1 MGSEEL
7 KKRRKS
13 HDKYIDKKRVEL
25 ATPDLFTQTPRDQ
38 PRCAL
43 AHIFNGARVSEGDR
57 LVIEVAQNKL
67 LGKLGNSVVATFDQP
82 PADIL
87 AAIKG
92 SSTGLAA
99 GTIIKV
105 NALSKTVEVSIR

>member
-7 KKRRKS
+7 RKRRRS

-43 AHIFNGARVSEGDR
+43 ASIFNGSHVSEGDT
-57 LVIEVAQNKL
+57 LVIEVADRKL
-67 LGKLGNSVVATFDQP
+67 LGKLGNSIVATFDQP

-87 AAIKG
+87 AAIEC
-92 SSTGLAA
+92 SSSGLAM